1 MELDILHEELDS
13 KIKRTRKKSNY
24 RKVNNDLRQKLIEM
38 VNQSLSSL
46 GVFERLSPQRCC

>member
-13 KIKRTRKKSNY
+13 RTKRTRKKSNY

-38 VNQSLSSL
+38 VNQIL
-46 GVFERLSPQRCC
+46 